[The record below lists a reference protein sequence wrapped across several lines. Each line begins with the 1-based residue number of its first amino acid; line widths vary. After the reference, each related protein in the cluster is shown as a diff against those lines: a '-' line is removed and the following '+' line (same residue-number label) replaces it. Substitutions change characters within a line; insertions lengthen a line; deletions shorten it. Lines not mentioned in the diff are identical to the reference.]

1 MRITSI
7 ISNPRNTDGVQFKGG
22 KYQEIK
28 FLPKLSC
35 ACCGKKMISSKD
47 YYKAFS
53 VIAKPLSKIING
65 KAFSYWAKQ
74 PSIWAILQDFAAKYP
89 KFSLD
94 KIMSDKENRVILK
107 KALKSMAYE
116 NEAVLQCNNDIEKEK
131 MVDKIILD
139 DYGDILNRSRSVLKG
154 SSVVMKRMTPFKKCL
169 DGEKLAT
176 FEQLEIYAQ
185 KYPRKTLSE
194 IINMDEIYKFH
205 KTKDLLQRAETREKL
220 DFHFNNIEKLIKKVD
235 PESEDMIFDLKKE
248 VESLFDICGD
258 VSRRIY
264 EAKQIYKQALAK
276 YKDKNL
282 EKKVMAEIEQ
292 LPTTFITK
300 DSFLVYAKNHNYGDA
315 RIISS
320 LLVPSEVSFEH
331 ILPKRHQGKDFSGNG
346 IVLCRDCNRK
356 RGATPYEEFVQ
367 YHPRMPYYTQK
378 QVRMIANYILEGR
391 MPDDFRLWPIQV
403 AKTLNE
409 NSNGIIN
416 PDVSNYVRKAL
427 QKSNE
432 KLEMN
437 TNIMQDIKNER
448 NEKFTIIEELQK
460 KIEEI
465 NDNIVNLEEQEKNI
479 QKQNNSEQH
488 LNKTLSDYLNE

>member
-7 ISNPRNTDGVQFKGG
+7 VSNPRSSDGFQFKGA
-22 KYQEIK
+22 KFQEIK
-28 FLPKLSC
+28 FLPRLSC
-35 ACCGKKMISSKD
+35 ACCGRKMINPSD

-53 VIAKPLSKIING
+53 AIAKPFSKIINSNTFANW
-65 KAFSYWAKQ
+65 KKQ
-74 PSIWAILQDFAAKYP
+74 PAIWSILQDFATKYP

-94 KIMSDKENRVILK
+94 RIMNDKENRVILK
-107 KALKSMAYE
+107 TALKSMAYE
-116 NEAVLQCNNDIEKEK
+116 NEDVLQATNEVEKER
-131 MVDKIILD
+131 MLDRIILD
-139 DYGDILNRSRSVLKG
+139 DYGDILNRSRSVLKS
-154 SSVVMKRMTPFKKCL
+154 SSVVIKRMAPFKKCL

-194 IINMDEIYKFH
+194 IISMDEIYKFH

-220 DFHFNNIEKLIKKVD
+220 DFHFNNIEKFIKKVD

-248 VESLFDICGD
+248 VESLFDICSD
-258 VSRRIY
+258 SDRRIY
-264 EAKQIYKQALAK
+264 EAKQIYKQALIK

-292 LPTTFITK
+292 FPTNFITK

-331 ILPKRHQGKDFSGNG
+331 ILPKKYQGKDLSANG

-391 MPDDFRLWPIQV
+391 MSDDYRLWPIQV
-403 AKTLNE
+403 AETLNE

-432 KLEMN
+432 VLEMN

-448 NEKFTIIEELQK
+448 NEKFTIREELQK

-465 NDNIVNLEEQEKNI
+465 DDDIVNLEEQEKNV
-479 QKQNNSEQH
+479 QKQNNSERR